1 MVENSGYAFMLLHVK
16 FKPIRL
22 VGVLPHAI
30 LKIGGVPVFDHR

>member
-16 FKPIRL
+16 FKPIR